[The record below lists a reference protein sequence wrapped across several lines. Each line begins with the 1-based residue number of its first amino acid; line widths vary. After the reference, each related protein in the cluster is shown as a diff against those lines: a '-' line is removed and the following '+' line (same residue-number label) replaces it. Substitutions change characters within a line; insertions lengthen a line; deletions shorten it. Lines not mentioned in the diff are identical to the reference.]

1 VLVQSRC
8 DPTAP
13 LDFLEKL
20 LDRLVEVSSF
30 RLHVCGCGPKCPCN
44 GGVLIQNVTASILGN
59 LPPRTKAIH
68 RCFYRLEWVTVIA
81 NSALKSVFNNA

>member
-1 VLVQSRC
+1 MLVQARC
-8 DPTAP
+8 NPTAP

-20 LDRLVEVSSF
+20 FDRLVKVSSF

-59 LPPRTKAIH
+59 LPPRTKSHSPVIFIALNGS
-68 RCFYRLEWVTVIA
+68 RSSQTVP
-81 NSALKSVFNNA
+81 